1 MCVVHIFFNFTRA
14 SLSNTPICRHCFYT
28 YLIYHEFYP
37 YTISYKYIKNIAFF
51 YLILHTTKVTF
62 FLFCFMSFIIL
73 YTHVNALNISMYI
86 YAYISCVC
94 VSCTCVCDERD

>member
-37 YTISYKYIKNIAFF
+37 YTISYKYIKNIPFF

-62 FLFCFMSFIIL
+62 FFILLYELHNPIHTRKCTQYFNVYICIYILCMCIL
-73 YTHVNALNISMYI
+73 YM
-86 YAYISCVC
+86 CM
-94 VSCTCVCDERD
+94 R

>member
-1 MCVVHIFFNFTRA
+1 MCVVHIFFYFTRA

-28 YLIYHEFYP
+28 YLIYYEFYP

-62 FLFCFMSFIIL
+62 FFILLYELHNPIHTRKCTQYFNVYICIYILCMCIL
-73 YTHVNALNISMYI
+73 YM
-86 YAYISCVC
+86 CM
-94 VSCTCVCDERD
+94 R